1 VEVVVVPGVV
11 LLALTVGVLV
21 LCWGLARR
29 VLATPL
35 PARPELP
42 AADRPPAQLR
52 PLIPSPR
59 AVEEEVR
66 RGLRDLQVWLAD
78 QAR

>member
-1 VEVVVVPGVV
+1 MVPGVV
-11 LLALTVGVLV
+11 LLSVTVAVLAV
-21 LCWGLARR
+21 CWALARR
-29 VLATPL
+29 VLAGPGPL
-35 PARPELP
+35 RPELP

-52 PLIPSPR
+52 PLVPSPR